1 MAMEPWDMWSPDFL
15 GLDAQES
22 LWFFAPKV
30 LVGTVCGFGVGL
42 ERQLKDRPVGIRTAV
57 LVCVGS
63 ALFTATA
70 VLLSSELRAVSRAA
84 GDAMPMFSDPGRI
97 ISQIVSGVGFI
108 GAGVIF
114 KLQDRVAGIT
124 TAALIWAV
132 CAMGII
138 IGLGGYLTSI
148 VLTAGLIGAL
158 MVIERIETMAAFR
171 SIVARR
177 KRAYLRRQAALGL
190 QDDDASPTEKTSGA
204 A

>member
-1 MAMEPWDMWSPDFL
+1 MPVNHWEIWSPTFL
-15 GLDAQES
+15 GLDAKDS
-22 LWFFAPKV
+22 LIFFLPKV
-30 LVGTVCGFGVGL
+30 IVGTLCGFGVGL

-63 ALFTATA
+63 ALFTATS
-70 VLLSSELRAVSRAA
+70 VLLSSDLQSISRDA
-84 GDAMPMFSDPGRI
+84 GDAVPMFSDPGRI

-148 VLTAGLIGAL
+148 VLTGGLIGAL
-158 MVIERIETMAAFR
+158 LLIEKIENMAAFR
-171 SIVARR
+171 NIVARR
-177 KRAYLRRQAALGL
+177 KAAYFKARLEQGVGP
-190 QDDDASPTEKTSGA
+190 DDDSKTPGA

>member
-1 MAMEPWDMWSPDFL
+1 VDFGDIWSSTFL
-15 GLDAQES
+15 GLDAGQS
-22 LWFFAPKV
+22 IIFFLPKV
-30 LVGTVCGFGVGL
+30 LVGTVCGFIVGV

-63 ALFTATA
+63 ALFTATS
-70 VLLSSELRAVSRAA
+70 VLLSSDIRAIGHREGFAT
-84 GDAMPMFSDPGRI
+84 PMFSDPGRI
-97 ISQIVSGVGFI
+97 IAQIVSGVGFI

-148 VLTAGLIGAL
+148 VLTAGLVGAL
-158 MVIERIETMAAFR
+158 VLIERVENLHIFR
-171 SIVARR
+171 SVVESR
-177 KRAYLRRQAALGL
+177 KRAFKTRVQSDRRAA
-190 QDDDASPTEKTSGA
+190 DDEEQGA

>member
-1 MAMEPWDMWSPDFL
+1 VYLGDVWSSTFL
-15 GLDAQES
+15 GLDAGQS
-22 LWFFAPKV
+22 IIFFLPKV
-30 LVGTVCGFGVGL
+30 IVGTVCGFIVGV

-63 ALFTATA
+63 ALFTATS
-70 VLLSSELRAVSRAA
+70 VLLSSDIRAIGHREGFAT
-84 GDAMPMFSDPGRI
+84 PMFSDPGRI
-97 ISQIVSGVGFI
+97 IAQIVSGVGFI

-148 VLTAGLIGAL
+148 VLTAGLVGAL
-158 MVIERIETMAAFR
+158 VIIERVENLQIFR
-171 SIVARR
+171 SVVESR
-177 KRAYLRRQAALGL
+177 KRAFKTRVQSDRRAA
-190 QDDDASPTEKTSGA
+190 DDEEQGA

>member
-1 MAMEPWDMWSPDFL
+1 MYLGDVWSSTFL
-15 GLDAQES
+15 GLDAGQS
-22 LWFFAPKV
+22 IIFFLPKV
-30 LVGTVCGFGVGL
+30 IVGTVCGFIVGV

-63 ALFTATA
+63 ALFTATS
-70 VLLSSELRAVSRAA
+70 VLLSSDIRAIGHREGFAT
-84 GDAMPMFSDPGRI
+84 PMFSDPGRI
-97 ISQIVSGVGFI
+97 IAQIVSGVGFI

-148 VLTAGLIGAL
+148 VLTAGLVGAL
-158 MVIERIETMAAFR
+158 VIIERVENLQIFR
-171 SIVARR
+171 SVVESR
-177 KRAYLRRQAALGL
+177 KRAFKTRVQSDRRAA
-190 QDDDASPTEKTSGA
+190 DDEEQGA

>member
-1 MAMEPWDMWSPDFL
+1 VDFGDIWSSSFL
-15 GLDAQES
+15 GLDVGQS
-22 LWFFAPKV
+22 IIFFLPKL
-30 LVGTVCGFGVGL
+30 LVGTVCGFIVGV

-63 ALFTATA
+63 ALFTATS
-70 VLLSSELRAVSRAA
+70 VLLSADIRAIGHREGFAT
-84 GDAMPMFSDPGRI
+84 PMFSDPGRI
-97 ISQIVSGVGFI
+97 IAQIVSGVGFI

-148 VLTAGLIGAL
+148 VLTAGLVGAL
-158 MVIERIETMAAFR
+158 VLIERIENLQVFR
-171 SIVARR
+171 SVVESR
-177 KRAYLRRQAALGL
+177 KRAFQTRVKSDRRTA
-190 QDDDASPTEKTSGA
+190 DDDEQGA

>member
-1 MAMEPWDMWSPDFL
+1 MDLGDVWSSTFL
-15 GLDAQES
+15 GLNAGQS
-22 LWFFAPKV
+22 IIFFLPKV
-30 LVGTVCGFGVGL
+30 IVGTVCGFIVGV

-63 ALFTATA
+63 ALFTATS
-70 VLLSSELRAVSRAA
+70 VLLSSDIRAIGHREGFAT
-84 GDAMPMFSDPGRI
+84 PMFSDPGRI
-97 ISQIVSGVGFI
+97 IAQIVSGVGFI

-148 VLTAGLIGAL
+148 VLTAGLVGAL
-158 MVIERIETMAAFR
+158 VLIERVENLQVFR
-171 SIVARR
+171 SVVASR
-177 KRAYLRRQAALGL
+177 KRAFQKRVQSDRRAT
-190 QDDDASPTEKTSGA
+190 DDEEQGA

>member
-1 MAMEPWDMWSPDFL
+1 MDFGDIWSSTFL
-15 GLDAQES
+15 GLDAGQS
-22 LWFFAPKV
+22 IIFFLPKV
-30 LVGTVCGFGVGL
+30 LVGTVCGFIVGV

-63 ALFTATA
+63 ALFTATS
-70 VLLSSELRAVSRAA
+70 VLLSSDIRAIGHREGFAT
-84 GDAMPMFSDPGRI
+84 PMFSDPGRI
-97 ISQIVSGVGFI
+97 IAQIVSGVGFI

-148 VLTAGLIGAL
+148 VLTAGLVGAL
-158 MVIERIETMAAFR
+158 VLIERVENLHIFR
-171 SIVARR
+171 SVVESR
-177 KRAYLRRQAALGL
+177 KRAFKTRVQSDRRAA
-190 QDDDASPTEKTSGA
+190 DDEEQGA

>member
-1 MAMEPWDMWSPDFL
+1 VDLGDVWSSTFL
-15 GLDAQES
+15 GLNAGQS
-22 LWFFAPKV
+22 IIFFLPKV
-30 LVGTVCGFGVGL
+30 IVGTVCGFIVGV

-63 ALFTATA
+63 ALFTATS
-70 VLLSSELRAVSRAA
+70 VLLSSDIRAIGHREGFAT
-84 GDAMPMFSDPGRI
+84 PMFSDPGRI
-97 ISQIVSGVGFI
+97 IAQIVSGVGFI

-148 VLTAGLIGAL
+148 VLTAGLVGAL
-158 MVIERIETMAAFR
+158 VLIERVENLQVFR
-171 SIVARR
+171 SVVASR
-177 KRAYLRRQAALGL
+177 KRAFQKRVQSDRRAT
-190 QDDDASPTEKTSGA
+190 DDEEQGA

>member
-1 MAMEPWDMWSPDFL
+1 VDFGDIWSSSFL
-15 GLDAQES
+15 GLNAGQS
-22 LWFFAPKV
+22 IVFFLPKV
-30 LVGTVCGFGVGL
+30 IVGTVCGFIVGV

-63 ALFTATA
+63 ALFTATS
-70 VLLSSELRAVSRAA
+70 VLLSSDIRAIGHREGFAT
-84 GDAMPMFSDPGRI
+84 PMFSDPGRI
-97 ISQIVSGVGFI
+97 IAQIVSGVGFI

-148 VLTAGLIGAL
+148 VLTGGLVGAL
-158 MVIERIETMAAFR
+158 VLIERIENLQAFR
-171 SIVARR
+171 SIVESR
-177 KRAYLRRQAALGL
+177 KRAFQTRVKSDRRSA
-190 QDDDASPTEKTSGA
+190 DDDEQGA

>member
-1 MAMEPWDMWSPDFL
+1 MNQWEFWSPTFL
-15 GLDAQES
+15 GLNATDS
-22 LWFFAPKV
+22 LLFFMPKV
-30 LVGTVCGFGVGL
+30 VVGTLCGFGVGL

-70 VLLSSELRAVSRAA
+70 VLLSSDLRTISRDA
-84 GDAMPMFSDPGRI
+84 GDSVPMFSDPGRI

-138 IGLGGYLTSI
+138 IGLGGYLTSL

-158 MVIERIETMAAFR
+158 MVIERIENMATFR
-171 SIVARR
+171 AIVARR
-177 KRAYLRRQAALGL
+177 KKAYLRMQAARNRDEDGDSKM
-190 QDDDASPTEKTSGA
+190 QSA